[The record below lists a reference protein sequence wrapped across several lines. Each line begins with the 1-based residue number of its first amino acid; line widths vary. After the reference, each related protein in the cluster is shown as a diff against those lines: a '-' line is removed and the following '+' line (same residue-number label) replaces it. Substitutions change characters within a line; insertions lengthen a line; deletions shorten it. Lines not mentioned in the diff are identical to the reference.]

1 MNISMARC
9 AVVGMGAFVLLCT
22 LVGCSAQAEP
32 APGEDEH
39 ENVTQTE
46 EAITATRP
54 SGGTSGGTVR
64 TCLRYCSA
72 NYCTTIPEPCPPGE
86 LCFLKDCSTV
96 TICCQYAQ

>member
-1 MNISMARC
+1 MARY
-9 AVVGMGAFVLLCT
+9 ALVGTGAFVLLCT

-39 ENVTQTE
+39 EQTE
-46 EAITATRP
+46 EAITATRTG
-54 SGGTSGGTVR
+54 GGTSSGTVR
-64 TCLRYCSA
+64 TCTKYCSA
-72 NYCTTIPEPCPPGE
+72 TYCSTIPDPCPPGE

>member
-9 AVVGMGAFVLLCT
+9 AMVGMGAFVFLST

-46 EAITATRP
+46 EAITTTRTG
-54 SGGTSGGTVR
+54 GGTSGGTVK
-64 TCLRYCSA
+64 TCTRYCSQTFCPDY
-72 NYCTTIPEPCPPGE
+72 NCPPGD
-86 LCFLKDCSTV
+86 LCLLQSCSTV